1 MGCRRKVSTKTA
13 IQLYSPTRTLT
24 HSGYKVN
31 GLDRGWGS
39 RDSNNRKGRKMMME
53 WNRVVAIGI
62 KKMGRKYV
70 ERIGKIF
77 GDRFMGDK

>member
-1 MGCRRKVSTKTA
+1 M
-13 IQLYSPTRTLT
+13 I
-24 HSGYKVN
+24 
-31 GLDRGWGS
+31 D
-39 RDSNNRKGRKMMME
+39 

-77 GDRFMGDK
+77 GDRFMGDKQGEGDKVSGVNWVNDGLIQRGERHNGCVRGFCLIFLTVGMWQGWGKAC

>member
-1 MGCRRKVSTKTA
+1 MWQEG
-13 IQLYSPTRTLT
+13 Q
-24 HSGYKVN
+24 SG
-31 GLDRGWGS
+31 
-39 RDSNNRKGRKMMME
+39 DSNKRQGRKTMID